1 MSALSIVADWRRCV
15 ANLMPQRHA
24 HQTHALADFS
34 FAVAL
39 AGDCRAGRVSP
50 HVPTEARPASSRRRF
65 ERLLDNPRLRPRQA
79 QRELARSLLAHWTGT
94 TVLLI
99 LDETPHANDL
109 RAMCVRVA
117 YAGRALPLAW
127 ACYRPDEPP
136 QPLPQLV
143 RGLLRQVRGCLP
155 QGCEVVLLADRGL
168 AWPVVIDFCQ
178 QSGWGYVLRLQRH
191 IKIRLPD
198 GTERA
203 AGQLVRR
210 AGQRWYG
217 EAAAMRA
224 AGWRGAGVVAVW
236 EAGMTEPWVLLV
248 DEPGRL
254 RHARLYAK
262 RMWVEQSFR
271 DDKSGAFEW
280 GESAVTDPVHASR
293 LLLVL
298 ALAMIQGASVGSASV
313 RSGRRKHLDPR
324 RGRRI
329 SVVQIGLRW
338 LRTVVL
344 HGLHQALRLARL
356 YLYPR

>member
-1 MSALSIVADWRRCV
+1 MSALRIVADWRRCV
-15 ANLMPQRHA
+15 ANLMPDRHQ
-24 HQTHALADFS
+24 HQTNALADLS

-39 AGDCRAGRVSP
+39 AGDCRANRVSP
-50 HVPTEARPASSRRRF
+50 HVPTDAQPASSRRRF
-65 ERLLDNPRLRPRQA
+65 ERFLDNPRLRPRQA
-79 QRELARSLLAHWTGT
+79 QRELARSLLTHWTGA

-99 LDETPHANDL
+99 LDETPQANDL

-127 ACYRPDEPP
+127 VCYRPDEPP

-143 RGLLRQVRGCLP
+143 RSLLRQVRGCLP

-168 AWPVVIDFCQ
+168 TWPVVIDFCQ
-178 QSGWGYVLRLQRH
+178 QNGWGYVLRLQRH
-191 IKIRLPD
+191 VKILFPD

-203 AGQLVRR
+203 ARELARR
-210 AGQRWYG
+210 VGDWWYG
-217 EAAAMRA
+217 EAQALKA

-236 EAGMTEPWVLLV
+236 EAGMKEPWVLLV

-254 RHARLYAK
+254 RHARMYAK

-271 DDKSGAFEW
+271 DDKSGAFGW
-280 GESAVTDPVHASR
+280 DKSMVRAPVHAAR

-298 ALAMIQGASVGSASV
+298 ALAMIQAASVGSASV
-313 RSGRRKHLDPR
+313 RAGRRKHVDPR
-324 RGRRI
+324 RGRRV

-344 HGLHQALRLARL
+344 HGLNQTLKLRRL

>member
-15 ANLMPQRHA
+15 AGLMPDRHQ
-24 HQTHALADFS
+24 HQTNALADFS

-39 AGDCRAGRVSP
+39 AGDCRANRISP
-50 HVPTEARPASSRRRF
+50 HVPTRAQPASSRRRF
-65 ERLLDNPRLRPRQA
+65 ERLLDNPRLPPRQA
-79 QRELARSLLAHWTGT
+79 QRELARSLLTRWAGT

-99 LDETPHANDL
+99 LGETPQANDL

-117 YAGRALPLAW
+117 YAHRALPLAW
-127 ACYRPDEPP
+127 VCYRPDAPP
-136 QPLPQLV
+136 RPVPQLV
-143 RGLLRQVRGCLP
+143 RSLLRQVRGCLP

-178 QSGWGYVLRLQRH
+178 QSRWGYVLRLQRH
-191 IKIRLPD
+191 IKIRFPD

-203 AGQLVRR
+203 AGALAPHVG
-210 AGQRWYG
+210 ARWYG
-217 EAAAMRA
+217 EAEALKA

-236 EAGMTEPWVLLV
+236 EEGMSEPWVLSV

-254 RHARLYAK
+254 RHRHVYAK

-271 DDKSGAFEW
+271 DDKSGALGW
-280 GESAVTDPVHASR
+280 DASAVTDPTHASR

-298 ALAMIQGASVGSASV
+298 ALAMIQGASVGTESI
-313 RSGRRKHLDPR
+313 RSGRRRQLDPR

-329 SVVQIGLRW
+329 STVQVGLRW
-338 LRTVVL
+338 LRTIVL
-344 HGLHQALRLARL
+344 HGFHHLLKLRRL